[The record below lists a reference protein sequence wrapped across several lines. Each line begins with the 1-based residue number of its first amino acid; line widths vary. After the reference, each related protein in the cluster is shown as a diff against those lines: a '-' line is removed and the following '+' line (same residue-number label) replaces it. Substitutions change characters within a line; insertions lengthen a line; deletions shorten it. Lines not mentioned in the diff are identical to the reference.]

1 MISLM
6 RLLWNLLTNSRSLTS
21 PCPKSGVEYEDTVTH
36 EVGELVFELYWPEQK
51 VAVAWLEGEAETN
64 VNGIRV
70 FPFGVD
76 PERLSQAVKATG
88 SSNSN
93 NN

>member
-1 MISLM
+1 
-6 RLLWNLLTNSRSLTS
+6 
-21 PCPKSGVEYEDTVTH
+21 

-64 VNGIRV
+64 LNGIRV

-88 SSNSN
+88 SNSNSN
-93 NN
+93 KYRRHEYVKEYSGRSVRRTDSGY

>member
-1 MISLM
+1 MELVDKLKILD
-6 RLLWNLLTNSRSLTS
+6 L
-21 PCPKSGVEYEDTVTH
+21 PVPEIGCEYEDPVTH

-51 VAVAWLEGEAETN
+51 IAVAWLEGEAETN